1 MCAQSTFLLSSTKQ
15 ENRSNGIFQES
26 LYFNFRCVLIH
37 FLNWNISALSIERW
51 FMLINHISISTVR
64 IQQKNQLTF
73 LQCSEVS
80 KQQGLCND
88 FVWDDGGMHAIF
100 IILGFN
106 ILITF
111 FIFVFFIA
119 ILSSKNPCTLN
130 GNTTC
135 YSIFNFLFQF
145 NYRSWKTFSIR
156 TDKLILR
163 YIQYDHI
170 FSEMSTTNFEISA
183 TSRYD
188 NFICFSVY

>member
-1 MCAQSTFLLSSTKQ
+1 MCAQSKFLISSTKQ
-15 ENRSNGIFQES
+15 ENRSNGIFQDS
-26 LYFNFRCVLIH
+26 LCFNFRCVLIH
-37 FLNWNISALSIERW
+37 FFNLNISALSKELW
-51 FMLINHISISTVR
+51 FMLINDISISTLK
-64 IQQKNQLTF
+64 IQQKNWLTF
-73 LQCSEVS
+73 LQCSETS

-145 NYRSWKTFSIR
+145 DYRF
-156 TDKLILR
+156 
-163 YIQYDHI
+163 IQIHTI
-170 FSEMSTTNFEISA
+170 
-183 TSRYD
+183 
-188 NFICFSVY
+188 

>member
-1 MCAQSTFLLSSTKQ
+1 MCAQSKFLISSTKQ
-15 ENRSNGIFQES
+15 ENRSNGLFSDS
-26 LYFNFRCVLIH
+26 LCFNFHCVLIH
-37 FLNWNISALSIERW
+37 FFNLNISALSKEPW
-51 FMLINHISISTVR
+51 FMLIDDISISTLK
-64 IQQKNQLTF
+64 IQQKNWLTF
-73 LQCSEVS
+73 LQCSETS

-100 IILGFN
+100 IILGLN

-145 NYRSWKTFSIR
+145 DYRFIHIKIIY
-156 TDKLILR
+156 DEYQKLIFRLHR
-163 YIQYDHI
+163 IGSY
-170 FSEMSTTNFEISA
+170 NV
-183 TSRYD
+183 
-188 NFICFSVY
+188 CKVYFKF

>member
-80 KQQGLCND
+80 TQQGLCND

-100 IILGFN
+100 IILGLN

-135 YSIFNFLFQF
+135 YSIFNLLYF
-145 NYRSWKTFSIR
+145 N
-156 TDKLILR
+156 LIIDLSEVD
-163 YIQYDHI
+163 IQI
-170 FSEMSTTNFEISA
+170 TQNMI
-183 TSRYD
+183 
-188 NFICFSVY
+188 VY